1 MKMQYW
7 LILMAAAALS
17 FILFQSFKTN
27 QTTMLQFKQED
38 YEKEWQEIDS
48 LENEGLPKSALEKVE
63 KLRKRATEDN
73 NTPQLVK
80 TILYEAKYK
89 RQLEAEGETTVVE
102 WMEAQ
107 IAAVKVFP
115 VQQLLA
121 SALADYYNNYLQE
134 NYWRF
139 TNRTEIVE
147 ENKADFRTWSIEK
160 LITTIN
166 ELYITSLEDERLKQ
180 IPIQEFKALLIEGK
194 EDEGL
199 RPTLYDLLAH
209 RALAHFKND
218 RSYLTQSADQFY
230 INDVRVFAPAN
241 EFANIKFNTKDSTS
255 FKLKTLSLFQN
266 LIAFHL
272 KDEKPEALL
281 DANLMRLKYVHEQ
294 AIIENKDQLYIS
306 ALDQIIQQ
314 HEKHPM
320 VSEAIHLKAQYYYN
334 KGLAYNKE
342 EGEAGRWDLKTAVTL
357 CESAIQQFPTAY
369 GSKHCQ
375 QLLKTIQNKE
385 LTIQLEQVN
394 LPNQPFLV
402 RLNYRNLPQVYFKLV
417 NFSHDEWQQFNTL
430 EIKAQREKL
439 KALKPVQQWSEK
451 LSAIEDFHLHHTEAM
466 AKGLPLG
473 SYVLIASEKEQ
484 FDADETSLLNAAFF
498 AVSELA
504 YWHRGHKGETEFF
517 VVNRAT
523 GEPLKGVTVELYKQ
537 DYDRILRQNNLKK
550 LKTMTTDQ
558 EGYANV
564 NLTDRYFQVKFI
576 KEKDVLFF
584 GDGFSNYNY
593 NEKERSQIMTHFFLD
608 RAIYRPG
615 QTVYFKAIVLSKD
628 EDKKP
633 SLRTNEKVV
642 ITLYD
647 VNSQRIS
654 DLHLTTNEYG
664 TVQGSFVA
672 PSSGLF
678 GRMRLSSTAG
688 NSSKYFSVEEYKR
701 PTFEVK
707 FEPVKEAYRLEEM
720 VTVNGLA
727 QALAGNNIDQAKVQ
741 YRVVREVRY
750 PWLPWWRG
758 YRFPRGGNS
767 TEITN
772 GTTTTDEKGQFAISF
787 KAMPDYSADAQ
798 NKPEFHYTVYADV
811 TDIAGETRSTQ
822 TSVTVGY
829 IALNVQ
835 IDLPEKVELSALNT
849 LMIKTQNLNG
859 EFEAAKGTISIQAL
873 EQPKQVFLSRYWSKP
888 DQYLLT
894 AKDYQKHFPHFAYGN
909 EDEIQNWKLGKTV
922 FDATFNTAEQNTIAP
937 NLKTGGYVLILKTTD
952 KYGTPVE
959 LRKYFTVFDVANQ
972 QVPFAEL
979 GWQQLEKSSYEP
991 SETARVF
998 LGSRAKLL
1006 KVLFEVEKNQ
1016 TIVRR
1021 SWVSVNDFNTLTIP
1035 IEEEDRGNIHYY
1047 VSYVYSNRAFH
1058 ESETIVVPWSNK
1070 ELKIEYSTFR
1080 STLKPG
1086 EEEEWRIKISGP
1098 KKEKVAAE
1106 MVATLYDASLEQF
1119 ATNSWN
1125 AGFNP
1130 YPTSGAYLR
1139 LNAKHFNSVNARAI
1153 QGYDYAYNNYTTNR
1167 NYTTLNWFGWGG
1179 SYYGREMM
1187 LNEIAVQSRSS
1198 RRLLKSGSRSMESLE
1213 EAAMSSP
1220 MALDT
1225 QEHSDYSTYSNDKKK
1240 DESPTP
1246 DNTNSMD
1253 FSGVYVRK
1261 NLNETVFFLPNLKTD
1276 AEGNIIIKFK
1286 MNEALTRWRF
1296 LGFAHTKDLKF
1307 ATTQNETMT
1316 QKELMVQPNA
1326 PRFLREGDNIVFTA
1340 KVSNMTEALMNGTA
1354 QLELLDATTMQPVH
1368 QLFGIKNTQIN
1379 FQAKAGQSS
1388 SVAWSLKVP
1397 SVAQVPALVHRV
1409 VAQAGDFADGE
1420 ESVLPILTNRM
1431 LVTESLP
1438 LPVRGK
1444 KQGTFTL
1451 ASLQNADKSN
1461 TLEHQS
1467 LTLEFTSNPAWYAVQ
1482 SLPYLMEYP
1491 YQCIEQVFNRY
1502 YANALA
1508 TSVANAHPRIK
1519 TVFDT
1524 WASTDAAAMQ
1534 SNLAK
1539 NEELKYALLQ
1549 ETPWVLNAQSE
1560 EAQKRNIGLLF
1571 DLNRMAK
1578 EQEDALKKIAE
1589 RQLSNGGFS
1598 WFEGGNANWYM
1609 TQYILEGIGH
1619 LDRLKVRAVNDD
1631 ARLKRLVDNAIQFID
1646 EELVKYYEEQ
1656 QRNNSNSK
1664 KEIDEL
1670 SPIVIHYL
1678 YTRSFFLNYPIER
1691 KLKKAVSHYT
1701 KQAEKYW
1708 LKKGIYQEGMIA
1720 LALQRMG
1727 ETKTPTK
1734 IVKSLKERAIEDKE
1748 RGMYWKT
1755 DRGYDWYQLPIE
1767 SHALMIEVFSEVA
1780 KDMKMVEELKV
1791 WLLKAKQ
1798 TTHWTT
1804 TKATAAAVYALLM
1817 NGDNWLLEDQLVEV
1831 NFDNTG
1837 NPELHNQ
1844 KLKIAQQQA
1853 EAGTGYFKAQ
1863 WSGKEISA
1871 DMATVKVSNP
1881 NKSVAWGGIY
1891 WQYFEQL
1898 DKIKT
1903 FEETPLKLKKQLFK
1917 EVNSPTGPK
1926 LEAISSDKV
1935 LQAGDKVKVRIEL
1948 RVDRAMSYVHMK
1960 DTRAS
1965 GFEPTN
1971 VLSQYK
1977 WQGGLG
1983 YYESTGDAATN
1994 FFFDYLPTGTHVFE
2008 YAVRVAHAGDF
2019 SNGIT
2024 TIQCMYAP
2032 EFTSHSEG
2040 IRVKV
2045 K

>member
-7 LILMAAAALS
+7 LILLAASALAL
-17 FILFQSFKTN
+17 ILFQSFRTN
-27 QTTMLQFKQED
+27 RSNMLHFNQED
-38 YEKEWQEIDS
+38 YEQEWKAIDS
-48 LENEGLPKSALEKVE
+48 LENEGLPKSALEQVE
-63 KLRKRATEDN
+63 VLRKRAEKDN
-73 NTPQLVK
+73 NVPQLVK
-80 TILYEAKYK
+80 TILYQAKYK

-115 VQQLLA
+115 VQQLLK
-121 SALADYYNNYLQE
+121 SALADYYNNYLEE

-139 TNRTEIVE
+139 TNRTQIVE
-147 ENKADFRTWSIEK
+147 ENSADFRTWSIEK

-166 ELYITSLEDERLKQ
+166 ELYIASCDDERLKQ

-199 RPTLYDLLAH
+199 RPTLYDLLAY

-218 RSYLTQSADQFY
+218 RSYLPQSADQFY

-241 EFANIKFNTKDSTS
+241 EFANVKFDTKDLTS
-255 FKLKTLSLFQN
+255 FKLKTLSLSQD

-272 KDEKPEALL
+272 KDEKPDALL
-281 DANLMRLKYVHEQ
+281 DADLMRLKYVHDQ
-294 AIIENKDQLYIS
+294 ATIENKDTIYLQ
-306 ALDQIIQQ
+306 ALDRIIQQ
-314 HEKHPM
+314 YQKHPM
-320 VSEAIHLKAQYYYN
+320 VSEAIYWKAQYFYN
-334 KGLAYNKE
+334 KGQAYECEN
-342 EGEAGRWDLKTAVTL
+342 GEVGRWDLKTAATL
-357 CESAIQQFPTAY
+357 CESAIQQYPEAY
-369 GSKHCQ
+369 GAKHCR
-375 QLLKTIQNKE
+375 QLLSSIQTKD
-385 LTIQLEQVN
+385 LSLQVEQVN
-394 LPNQPFLV
+394 LPNQPLL
-402 RLNYRNLPQVYFKLV
+402 LNVMYRNLPQVYFRLVELSYDDWQEINSLQIKEQRSKL
-417 NFSHDEWQQFNTL
+417 SQ
-430 EIKAQREKL
+430 L
-439 KALKPVQQWSEK
+439 KGIQQWSEK
-451 LSAIEDFHLHHTEAM
+451 LPAIEDYRTHNVEVMT
-466 AKGLPLG
+466 KGLLLG
-473 SYVLIASEKEQ
+473 SYLIIASEKEK
-484 FDADETSLLNAAFF
+484 FEEEEATLLHAAHF
-498 AVSELA
+498 AISELA
-504 YWHRGHKGETEFF
+504 YWHRSYKGNSEFF

-523 GEPLKGVTVELYKQ
+523 GEPINGATLELYNQ
-537 DYDRILRQNNLKK
+537 DYDRILRKNKLKK
-550 LKTMTTDQ
+550 LQTLTTDK
-558 EGYANV
+558 EGYAKT
-564 NLTDRYFQVKFI
+564 NLADRYFQVKMI
-576 KEKDVLFF
+576 KDKDMLFF
-584 GDGFSNYNY
+584 GEGFSNYSY
-593 NEKERSQIMTHFFLD
+593 EEREQEQVMTHFFLD
-608 RAIYRPG
+608 RGIYRPG
-615 QTVYFKAIVLSKD
+615 QTVHFKAIVLKKD
-628 EDKKP
+628 AAQKP
-633 SLRTNEKVV
+633 SIVTNEKVV
-642 ITLYD
+642 ITFYD
-647 VNSQRIS
+647 VNYQKVS

-672 PSSGLF
+672 PSSGLL
-678 GRMRLSSTAG
+678 GQMRLSSTAG
-688 NSSKYFSVEEYKR
+688 NSSTFFSVEEYKR

-707 FEPVKEAYRLEEM
+707 FEPIKEAYRLEET
-720 VTVNGLA
+720 VKVNGLA
-727 QALAGNNIDQAKVQ
+727 QALAGNNIDGAKVQ

-758 YRFPRGGNS
+758 YRFPSAGS
-767 TEITN
+767 SMEITN

-787 KAMPDYSADAQ
+787 KAIPNYTADAQ

-811 TDIAGETRSTQ
+811 TDIAGETRSGQ

-835 IDLPEKVELSALNT
+835 MDLAEKIAVEAVKELT
-849 LMIKTQNLNG
+849 IQTKNLNG
-859 EFEAAKGTISIQAL
+859 EFEASKGTISIQAL
-873 EQPKQVFLSRYWSKP
+873 EQPKQIYLNRYWQQP
-888 DQYLLT
+888 DQYLISQ
-894 AKDYQKHFPHFAYGN
+894 KDYQKYFPQFAYAD

-922 FDATFNTAEQNTIAP
+922 FNTTFNTAEQNKIKP
-937 NLKTGGYVLILKTTD
+937 NLKAGSYVLILKTAD
-952 KYGTPVE
+952 KYGQAVE
-959 LRKYFTVFDVANQ
+959 LRKYFTVYDFASKQ
-972 QVPFAEL
+972 APFADL
-979 GWQQLEKSSYEP
+979 GWQKLEKSTYEP
-991 SETARVF
+991 AETANIF
-998 LGSRAKLL
+998 LGTAAKEL
-1006 KVLFEVEKNQ
+1006 KVLFEVAKNRN
-1016 TIVRR
+1016 IVRR
-1021 SWVSVNDFNTLTIP
+1021 EWLTIKDFTQLTIP
-1035 IEEEDRGNIHYY
+1035 VQEEDRGNIHYY
-1047 VSYVYSNRAFH
+1047 VSYVHSNRTFH

-1070 ELKIEYSTFR
+1070 DLKIEYSTFR
-1080 STLKPG
+1080 DKLKPG
-1086 EEEEWRIKISGP
+1086 QEEEWRIKISGP
-1098 KKEKVAAE
+1098 KSEKVAAE
-1106 MVATLYDASLEQF
+1106 MVATLYDASLDQF
-1119 ATNSWN
+1119 ATNSWD

-1130 YPTSGAYLR
+1130 YPTNSAYLG
-1139 LNAKHFNSVNARAI
+1139 LNAKHFNSVTGRAI
-1153 QGYDYAYNNYTTNR
+1153 YAYNYGYNDYPTIRSYTTF
-1167 NYTTLNWFGWGG
+1167 NWFGWGE

-1187 LNEIAVQSRSS
+1187 LSNVVQSRSS
-1198 RRLLKSGSRSMESLE
+1198 RRLLKSNTTAMDEMSMSAEPMMAAPVELSESIE
-1213 EAAMSSP
+1213 VKG
-1220 MALDT
+1220 
-1225 QEHSDYSTYSNDKKK
+1225 KKS
-1240 DESPTP
+1240 DESPAP
-1246 DNTNSMD
+1246 NKTNSID
-1253 FSGVYVRK
+1253 LSGVYVRK

-1276 AEGNIIIKFK
+1276 AEGNIIIQFT
-1286 MNEALTRWRF
+1286 MNEALTRWKF

-1307 ATTQNETMT
+1307 ASTQNETIT
-1316 QKELMVQPNA
+1316 QKELMVQTNA

-1340 KVSNMTEALMNGTA
+1340 KVINMTESLMNGTA

-1368 QLFGIKNTQIN
+1368 QLFGIKNAQIS
-1379 FQAKAGQSS
+1379 FQAKAGQSAS
-1388 SVAWSLKVP
+1388 LAWSLNVP
-1397 SVAQVPALVHRV
+1397 SVAQVPALVHRI
-1409 VAQAGDFADGE
+1409 VAQAGDFSDGE
-1420 ESVLPILTNRM
+1420 ESALPILTNRM

-1438 LPVRGK
+1438 LPIRGK
-1444 KQGTFTL
+1444 KQETFTL
-1451 ASLQNADKSN
+1451 VSLQNASASN

-1491 YQCIEQVFNRY
+1491 YQCIEQIFNRY

-1519 TVFDT
+1519 AVFDT
-1524 WASTDAAAMQ
+1524 WASTNAGAMQ
-1534 SNLAK
+1534 SNLSK

-1560 EAQKRNIGLLF
+1560 EEQKRNIGLLF
-1571 DLNRMAK
+1571 DLTRMAK

-1589 RQLSNGGFS
+1589 RQLPNGGFS
-1598 WFEGGNANWYM
+1598 WFEGGYANWYM

-1619 LDRLKVRAVNDD
+1619 LDRLKVRAVNND

-1646 EELVKYYEEQ
+1646 EELLKYYEEQ

-1678 YTRSFFLNYPIER
+1678 YTRSFFLNYPIEG
-1691 KLKKAVSHYT
+1691 KLKKAVNHYT
-1701 KQAEKYW
+1701 KQSDKYW

-1727 ETKTPTK
+1727 ETKTPAK

-1748 RGMYWKT
+1748 RGTYWKT
-1755 DRGYDWYQLPIE
+1755 DRGYDWYQLPVE

-1831 NFDNTG
+1831 NFDNAG

-1935 LQAGDKVKVRIEL
+1935 LQAGDKIKVRIEL

-2040 IRVKV
+2040 IRVQV